1 MIAPRAARLIAAC
14 SIAAL
19 ALTACATAPDL
30 PVPPGFAGYPDG
42 DTWRAISP
50 DGVRLQARAFR
61 NRPQRDAQFWQQ
73 VLQRRLAE
81 AGYLA
86 FDSMELSGAVHSGQ
100 VFEWRAPLGTQSWG
114 YLTAIVVTDRR
125 ILIGEAAGPVE
136 LLDRDRQAIL
146 TTFAALGD

>member
-1 MIAPRAARLIAAC
+1 MIALRATRLVAACLIAAV
-14 SIAAL
+14 
-19 ALTACATAPDL
+19 ALTACATAPQL
-30 PVPPGFAGYPDG
+30 PVPQGFAGYPDG

-50 DGVRLQARAFR
+50 DGVRIQARAFR

-73 VLQRRLAE
+73 VLQRRLEE

-86 FDSMELSGAVHSGQ
+86 FDVRELSGAASSGQ
-100 VFEWRAPLGTQSWG
+100 VFEWRAPLGSESWS

-136 LLDRDRQAIL
+136 LIERHRQAIL